1 MFWAYSYSMRP
12 GISMYESFSSGVA
25 FSLRMNFV
33 PLYLDVYKRQL
44 DNGPLRFTV
53 KLEFNPLAV
62 KGDTAVVETSLIT
75 LDAGSHLN
83 RTAVSYS
90 NLKESLPIVTGI
102 VLHEP
107 DGACLLYTA

>member
-1 MFWAYSYSMRP
+1 MR
-12 GISMYESFSSGVA
+12 
-25 FSLRMNFV
+25 L
-33 PLYLDVYKRQL
+33 K
-44 DNGPLRFTV
+44 
-53 KLEFNPLAV
+53 FNPLAV
-62 KGDTAVVETSLIT
+62 KGDTAVVETRLIT

-107 DGACLLYTA
+107 DGAVVADAAGGYMTYVDPTTGPDEWQDIYGGRFPCRCEGSQNRAFPRRGEEDA